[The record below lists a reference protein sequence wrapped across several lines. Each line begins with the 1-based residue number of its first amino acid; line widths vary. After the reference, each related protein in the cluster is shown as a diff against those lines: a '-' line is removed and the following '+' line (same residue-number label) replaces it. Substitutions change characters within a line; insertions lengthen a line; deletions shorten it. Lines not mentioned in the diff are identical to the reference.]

1 MLKLFMYYVIVG
13 FWVIDKNKIQELI
26 GFGYFNLGFFT

>member
-1 MLKLFMYYVIVG
+1 MYYVIIG
-13 FWVIDKNKIQELI
+13 FWVIDKNEIQELI